1 MAIDGSDSEG
11 WNEITKSMGRC
22 QTVVCREVDG
32 VEAASWRQMAVRVKM
47 KIDVSMGRCQTVVCR
62 KEVGM
67 EAVRRRQ
74 MAMKVEDGRRTMYRW
89 VDVRQLFVG
98 KRRIRERRVKRQSI
112 ERQRSGGM

>member
-1 MAIDGSDSEG
+1 MVADVSESEEWKEIDE
-11 WNEITKSMGRC
+11 SMGRC

-32 VEAASWRQMAVRVKM
+32 VEA
-47 KIDVSMGRCQTVVCR
+47 
-62 KEVGM
+62 E
-67 EAVRRRQ
+67 RRRQ
-74 MAMKVEDGRRTMYRW
+74 MAVKVEDGRRTMYRW

>member
-1 MAIDGSDSEG
+1 MVADVSESEEWKEIDE
-11 WNEITKSMGRC
+11 SMGRC
-22 QTVVCREVDG
+22 QIAVYREVDG

-47 KIDVSMGRCQTVVCR
+47 KGNRCINGSMSDSCLLKR
-62 KEVGM
+62 M
-67 EAVRRRQ
+67 EAARRRQ
-74 MAMKVEDGRRTMYRW
+74 MAVKVEDGRRTMYRW